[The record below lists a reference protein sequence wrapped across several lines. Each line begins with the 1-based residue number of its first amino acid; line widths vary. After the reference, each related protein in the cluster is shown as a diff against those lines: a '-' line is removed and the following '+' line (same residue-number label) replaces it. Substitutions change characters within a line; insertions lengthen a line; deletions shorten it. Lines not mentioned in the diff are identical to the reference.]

1 MPKRFWLAI
10 WGALLLVIAPACS
23 DKVSETPVE
32 TGEAGYTAY
41 EIDPPEAGI
50 GTEVSVAVR
59 SSRSQYLFGDTDLDF
74 GEGIEVN
81 NVTVQDGWT
90 VYADLTITEEAPN
103 GLRDVTLSI
112 GERDVV
118 LEDSFRVVLTS
129 LEIAPDNAM
138 IGETVDVQLTGKNT
152 RWLAG
157 RTWVSFGQGVDVL
170 EFTVV
175 SETFATARLAIGAD
189 AAPGL
194 RDVYTEDGPKI
205 VTAYDAFQVDRV
217 GVAATFEPKIA
228 KQGEVVEFSVFGR
241 DTNFT
246 QGRTTIQFL
255 DSNGINNDIVVTPGF
270 PTVLDSEN
278 LWGRMQLSNAAK
290 LGNRDVLIMTESAL
304 GQEEGLLIQDAF
316 EVVGGDLDLGDVRI
330 SMSYTVV
337 RGIDNSSGALNERV
351 RAQAVFWIPLD
362 PPCGGGGG
370 AMGSGPSPYDVN
382 GVFPTPDPPEGG
394 EEDCPNPQT
403 VSAGDVVWLESEKNV
418 VTLEKVVDPAT
429 GMIAYTGRDLTIAD
443 YATNVMYDLH
453 LQGDPNGLPEEILY
467 GVQPTV
473 PCDWYLTSPN
483 LWGNYTHNRAEDF
496 EYTWG
501 MPDHPTAGACTGPP
515 GIDPAAMFSTSIP
528 GTLVSTGKGGF
539 AGALPWDDGVHTYTA
554 AELSMLQ
561 PNPTYLTAYSIKEGP
576 EFGLKDSRHQD
587 NVASTYIYLQASLVL
602 E

>member
-1 MPKRFWLAI
+1 MSKRLWQAACM
-10 WGALLLVIAPACS
+10 ALLLVVGVACTEKTEES
-23 DKVSETPVE
+23 PEDS
-32 TGEAGYTAY
+32 GELGYTSY
-41 EIDPPEAGI
+41 QIDPPEAGL
-50 GTEVSVAVR
+50 GTEVTVAVR
-59 SSRSQYLFGDTDLDF
+59 SSRSQYVFGETGLDF

-90 VYADLTITEEAPN
+90 VVADLSIAEDAAN
-103 GLRDVTLSI
+103 GLRDVTLDI
-112 GERDVV
+112 GGREVV
-118 LEDSFRVVLTS
+118 LEDAFRVVLSS
-129 LEIAPDNAM
+129 LAVAPDNGM
-138 IGETVDVQLTGKNT
+138 IGETVDVQLTGTNT
-152 RWLAG
+152 KWLAG

-170 EFTVV
+170 DFTVV
-175 SETFATARLAIGAD
+175 SETFATARVAIGPD
-189 AAPGL
+189 ASPGL

-217 GVAATFEPKIA
+217 GVAAVFEPEVA
-228 KQGEVVEFSVFGR
+228 KQGEIVEFSVYGR
-241 DTNFT
+241 DTNFA
-246 QGRTTIQFL
+246 QGKTAISFF
-255 DSNGINNDIVVTPGF
+255 DSNGENGDVVVTQI
-270 PTVLDSEN
+270 TVLDSEN

-290 LGNRDVLIMTESAL
+290 LGKRDVLIMSEVGI
-304 GQEEGLLIQDAF
+304 GQEEGVMLQDAF
-316 EVVGGDLDLGDVRI
+316 EVIGGDLDLGDVRI

-337 RGIDNSSGALNERV
+337 RGIDNSSGALNESV
-351 RAQAVFWIPLD
+351 RASAVFWIPLD

-370 AMGSGPSPYDVN
+370 APGSGPSPYDVN

-403 VSAGDVVWLESEKNV
+403 VSAGDVVWLESSKNV
-418 VTLEKVVDPAT
+418 VTLEKVVDAAS
-429 GMIAYTGRDLTIAD
+429 GMIAYVGKDLTMAD

-453 LQGDPNGLPEEILY
+453 LQGDPNGLPEEILP

-473 PCDWYLTSPN
+473 PCDWYLTSPS

-501 MPDHPTAGACTGPP
+501 MPDAPTQGACTGPP
-515 GIDPAAMFSTSIP
+515 GIDPAAIFSTTIP

-554 AELSMLQ
+554 GELSQLE
-561 PNPTYLTAYSIKEGP
+561 PNPTSLQAYSYKEGP

-587 NVASTYIYLQASLVL
+587 NVAETYIYLQASLVL